1 MKKLKSI
8 LLVDD
13 DDTTNF
19 VNRLLLE
26 DLEVSDKI
34 LVANNGL
41 EALQLIGE
49 QCRENGNPDIIL
61 LDINMP
67 VLNGLEFMREWQ
79 QLDPR
84 FKQSLV
90 YILTT
95 SLNPNDIE
103 KLHQMPIRGYLSKP
117 LTQKVVKNLVENYF
131 DENEK
136 KSSPTV

>member
-1 MKKLKSI
+1 MDKLKSI

-19 VNRLLLE
+19 VNQLLLE

-49 QCRENGNPDIIL
+49 QCRENCNPEIIL

-67 VLNGLEFMREWQ
+67 VMNGLDFMREWQ
-79 QLDPR
+79 QLEPK
-84 FKQSLV
+84 FKQSVV

-103 KLHQMPIRGYLSKP
+103 TLHQMPIRGYLNKP
-117 LTQKVVKNLVENYF
+117 LTHAMVKTLVDNYF
-131 DENEK
+131 DQDQKN
-136 KSSPTV
+136 S

>member
-34 LVANNGL
+34 LEANNEL

-67 VLNGLEFMREWQ
+67 VMNGPEFMREWLR
-79 QLDPR
+79 LDPK
-84 FKQSLV
+84 FKQSLI

-103 KLHQMPIRGYLSKP
+103 KLHQMPIRGYLNKP
-117 LTQKVVKNLVENYF
+117 LTQKMVKDLVENYF